1 MRLPAGNGSSSPVS
15 PIVCAALAASPG
27 SSQSPCSAS
36 AASNRSSSARTPG
49 SPQRSASMRA
59 RASGASES
67 ACSNKSRSVGVDSTA
82 AVLRSHPKTFQ
93 KPFALSAASKA
104 RSQRAWENTE
114 RAVFRFR
121 GAALRYAQHERFFIP
136 EATPPINPARAP
148 FATRGASFQMGL
160 DEGAREAPVAVDRSE
175 EHTSEL
181 QSPVHLVCR
190 LLLEKKKKKH
200 TAPIKRRITKQLDN
214 TNISKDDMMINHKR
228 CIV

>member
-1 MRLPAGNGSSSPVS
+1 PSTSSNSNGPMRLPAGNGSSSPVS

-136 EATPPINPARAP
+136 EATPPINPACAP
-148 FATRGASFQMGL
+148 FAPRGASFQMGL
-160 DEGAREAPVAVDRSE
+160 DEGAREAPVAVDGAARQSQGGG
-175 EHTSEL
+175 HLL
-181 QSPVHLVCR
+181 QAEAREIAKFDHPGRARIVLFQR
-190 LLLEKKKKKH
+190 
-200 TAPIKRRITKQLDN
+200 IQRRIQ
-214 TNISKDDMMINHKR
+214 
-228 CIV
+228 